1 MERLIRII
9 MDATGFDRDEIQPD
23 MDLRKDLSIRSSR
36 LPIIMDA
43 AERQFGITI
52 ELEDF
57 INVRTVKDIAQ
68 RISKIIARQ
77 GGTSLQPATKAVDPD
92 PVRDEI
98 LKSSED
104 EASLKRLVFNHATVE
119 LAASIPMELSPGESV
134 LLLSPDRDDGIARSA
149 GDILRLDHGV
159 DTFPML
165 FMQGNFGPGEEGHDI
180 RTDEGASRAVDRIA
194 GLSPLSGMVI
204 TLCQGGSGRL
214 RSMADVSRLLRGL
227 FLLLKAFLQSPAK
240 KFVVLI
246 HSREDTETPGRLLA
260 EGMLGLFLS
269 AAQEHPSVQFRTL
282 EIDRDTDLRVALRGA
297 LDRGCTV
304 VEIIH
309 RDGRVFTSEGHL
321 APSVFGDSS
330 SLNLSPGDVVVMS
343 GGATG
348 ISAHLARCLVPF
360 RPRLVFLGRTPL
372 DPGIHPA
379 KPHPEHSSSE
389 AFTFDH
395 RASEIARTL
404 ADLHSSGI
412 EATYHTCD
420 VTDPEAVRAIMGEVA
435 SRYGK
440 IDGIIHGAGVLRD
453 GLLSQMTP
461 DDFSMVTDV
470 KFLGAWNLFSAAEG
484 AGLRFFVG
492 LSSAAAIQ
500 GNPGQ
505 ANYAAANRMMSALLR
520 TLRRK
525 NGAIRFKAL
534 MLPPVEGAGMAED
547 PEVRELMRRKGVAYI
562 HVNELAGLFC
572 RELFVAPADDDWV
585 MFMRRLPSV
594 RTSLLNDTTRPSPN
608 GELDGGTVS
617 FSPEDFPMIERIS
630 CLDIRREELEAFRSF
645 SLEKDLWIADH
656 RPFKFVKHPLVSAAM
671 VLETFMEAARILYPH
686 LQVRGVRQVRLMDM
700 IQCPPGVPRPS
711 RISCRRAGNGLREVL
726 CEVSLA
732 TQEISPAGRLTDRF
746 TPHCKG
752 QVILDGGDGGDLE
765 DISGRG
771 SRIFLSGWTNC
782 GRGPWIIKRCLNGTK
797 TAAASKAGIA

>member
-9 MDATGFDRDEIQPD
+9 MDATGFNRDEIQPD
-23 MDLRKDLSIRSSR
+23 MDLRRDLSIRSSR

-57 INVRTVKDIAQ
+57 IDVRTVKDIAQ

-77 GGTSLQPATKAVDPD
+77 GGASLQPATKAVDPG

-104 EASLKRLVFNHATVE
+104 EASLKRLVFNHVPVE

-149 GDILRLDHGV
+149 GDILRLDYGV

-180 RTDEGASRAVDRIA
+180 RTDEGASRAAERIA
-194 GLSPLSGMVI
+194 GLASLAGMVI
-204 TLCQGGSGRL
+204 TLPQGGSGRL

-246 HSREDTETPGRLLA
+246 HSREDTETLGRLLA

-360 RPRLVFLGRTPL
+360 TPRLVFLGRTPL
-372 DPGIHPA
+372 DPGINPA
-379 KPHPEHSSSE
+379 KPRPEHSSSE
-389 AFTFDH
+389 AFPFDH

-453 GLLSQMTP
+453 GLLKP
-461 DDFSMVTDV
+461 ND
-470 KFLGAWNLFSAAEG
+470 
-484 AGLRFFVG
+484 
-492 LSSAAAIQ
+492 
-500 GNPGQ
+500 PG
-505 ANYAAANRMMSALLR
+505 
-520 TLRRK
+520 
-525 NGAIRFKAL
+525 
-534 MLPPVEGAGMAED
+534 
-547 PEVRELMRRKGVAYI
+547 
-562 HVNELAGLFC
+562 
-572 RELFVAPADDDWV
+572 
-585 MFMRRLPSV
+585 
-594 RTSLLNDTTRPSPN
+594 
-608 GELDGGTVS
+608 
-617 FSPEDFPMIERIS
+617 
-630 CLDIRREELEAFRSF
+630 
-645 SLEKDLWIADH
+645 
-656 RPFKFVKHPLVSAAM
+656 
-671 VLETFMEAARILYPH
+671 
-686 LQVRGVRQVRLMDM
+686 
-700 IQCPPGVPRPS
+700 
-711 RISCRRAGNGLREVL
+711 
-726 CEVSLA
+726 
-732 TQEISPAGRLTDRF
+732 
-746 TPHCKG
+746 
-752 QVILDGGDGGDLE
+752 
-765 DISGRG
+765 
-771 SRIFLSGWTNC
+771 
-782 GRGPWIIKRCLNGTK
+782 
-797 TAAASKAGIA
+797 